1 MSALLVIAGPPG
13 AGKSTVSTVVSSR
26 LSPSV
31 LIRGDAFF
39 RFLDQ
44 GAHKPWL
51 PGAEEQNQTVIRASG
66 AAAGHFARGGYEA
79 VFDGVM
85 GPWYLPTFLE
95 ATGLDEL
102 HYAVLLPSVER
113 CVQNVTRREGNGDGE
128 PGTRSVH
135 ALFERA
141 LIDTRH
147 LVIDPQGTPEGTA
160 TDILSRYRRGLLA
173 CGAQEH

>member
-1 MSALLVIAGPPG
+1 MSSLLVIAGPPG
-13 AGKSTVSTVVSSR
+13 AGKSTVSAVVSSR

-44 GAHKPWL
+44 GAQKPWL
-51 PGAEEQNQTVIRASG
+51 PEAKDQNRTVIRASG
-66 AAAGHFARGGYEA
+66 AAAGQFTRGGYEA

-85 GPWYLPTFLE
+85 GPWFLPTFFE
-95 ATGLDEL
+95 ATELDEL

-113 CVQNVTRREGNGDGE
+113 CVQNVTIREGHGDDE
-128 PGTRSVH
+128 LGTRYMH
-135 ALFERA
+135 EQFERA

-147 LVIDPQGTPEGTA
+147 LITDPRGTPEETA
-160 TDILSRYRRGLLA
+160 MDLLSRYRRGLFVF
-173 CGAQEH
+173 GAREH